1 MTQTISLTETSPRHA
16 SGFLMN
22 LVVTILAPIFLGV
35 TGGDIGL
42 ARMAAVETIDDF
54 RARNHMDLIAVTQ
67 VITNGLAAVDS
78 LCRSMTDDLSVSVTL
93 RLRGNAISLNRAVEQ
108 NRRALRQ
115 NSDAAPVVFHA
126 ESVAEPKPPVQ
137 VAENDTPLEQDGP
150 PQPDMLMNDAAILLL
165 TAEADA
171 RLLHP
176 VEQPTDKVPA
186 EPTAAATDPAIAN
199 RLVRRLRAKAM
210 IAESSDLIDS
220 LRTLPPAERRD
231 AEIRIA
237 ALGDLI
243 HEVLTGRPPTR
254 EIDATGD
261 SNRDGAMAENYALTA
276 QPAAAPAHPPPR

>member
-67 VITNGLAAVDS
+67 LIVNGLAAVDS
-78 LCRSMTDDLSVSVTL
+78 LSRSMADDLSLSMTL

-115 NSDAAPVVFHA
+115 NCDADPVVFHA
-126 ESVAEPKPPVQ
+126 ESVPEPEPPVPA
-137 VAENDTPLEQDGP
+137 AENDTSPEEDGL
-150 PQPDMLMNDAAILLL
+150 PQFEMFMNDMAVQLLA
-165 TAEADA
+165 AEAGA
-171 RLLHP
+171 RLPHP
-176 VEQPTDKVPA
+176 AEQPADLVPA
-186 EPTAAATDPAIAN
+186 EQAAAVTTPAIGN
-199 RLVRRLRAKAM
+199 TLMRRTRVKAM
-210 IAESSDLIDS
+210 IAESADLTDS

-237 ALGDLI
+237 ALGNLI

-261 SNRDGAMAENYALTA
+261 PNRDGAMADHYALSA